1 MANLYFR
8 KKGGS
13 GQMAQQNTTKNRER
27 FQMALQDT
35 ASKQAIPL
43 DRLSWRDIPDR
54 DASDLIVEV
63 GGKKRV
69 FTITNNDM
77 INDVEGQIDQIL
89 NVAIDVE

>member
-1 MANLYFR
+1 MT
-8 KKGGS
+8 
-13 GQMAQQNTTKNRER
+13 QQDIIKNRER

-43 DRLSWRDIPDR
+43 DRLSWRDIPVR

-63 GGKKRV
+63 GGRKRV

-77 INDVEGQIDQIL
+77 LNDMEGQIDQIL